1 MKYDELLNFLQHAG
15 KDPSRLIFEDELT
28 GIFNRRFLLN
38 YFQYKIAWQ
47 GLKDHPLSL
56 IMMDLDHFKQINDT
70 YGHSAGDQALVFL
83 ATLLKAIAGEVGLP
97 IRYAGDEFMI
107 LLPESENQAAL
118 TVAEELLEHVHQKPM
133 LLEGGKGELR
143 LTLSMG
149 IASAPEDAQTG
160 KGLIQKADTALYYS
174 KRMGRDC
181 LSNAK
186 EVVSQEV
193 STKTAIYQL
202 EGEKVAGRRSQYSQV
217 AKFFQNFGQGQSQF
231 LIVEGGAGMGKST
244 FLETI
249 YHKLASSKVIRQG
262 KVNGQQQEAFRPYYL
277 LTNILV
283 TLLNQREDK
292 GIGIFES
299 VGPKDT
305 FYLSHILPQ
314 LAGKGEPP
322 PDEDEG
328 SRRESIF
335 NTLLYFIPKT
345 LDFRPLILLID
356 DLQFADEATL
366 LLLRRLVLHRELKLF
381 VCSTS
386 TPIETL
392 RSESQPIPLVQ
403 FYDAHHQEL
412 DIHSIPLTPLTPSD
426 IAEHLKEVFAQVRFP
441 EHFEEELANVTQG
454 NPLFLS
460 EILRKLVLDQ
470 KIQIS
475 GQQRIILPLEE
486 GYLPKSLEEM
496 VSQRVAA
503 LDEEKRQLL
512 YQTAAFGEDVSLSL
526 LTGSSKKMEAK
537 ILEFVDQAASLGL
550 VRSDFQLND
559 ETIRFLSKRIL
570 ETIYTAIHPKQRQ
583 DLHEQIGQ
591 YQETLY
597 QQHLLPSAV
606 SLVYH
611 FKRSANQGKAQTYE
625 QFEESYTHRVFNPL
639 EARQYTGERRRQRRS
654 ELPPPGAPLDAASL
668 AQIPQIIR
676 CFLTAVRQHK
686 LYPTG
691 SEAVVTANRQL
702 KEAIESI
709 LAHNENLTIFQI
721 NQALMVNGQK
731 IDVSEFKWII
741 EDLLKFMASVEIKG
755 IIFHRGFT
763 DREME
768 VLMEA
773 FGRPKPKVIDKD
785 FWQRFSQEEHL
796 AHIEL
801 KQVRYTLMVDGEGQ
815 VREAKGG
822 PGGGP
827 APPVVVS
834 YQLIAKEQRLDQED
848 LARIPDILRSLLS
861 ASKNI
866 KLYPLESKAIAAP
879 LEQLMEALR
888 SILSRRQ
895 ALTLARVGQTLVVN
909 GMRMNVSGIETL
921 VEGFLKFLE
930 ATMLTSLTFLSTLT
944 YDELKAFVGALGQI
958 PPSGL
963 SRDYWVRLAQERG
976 LSGLLFDQVLYETRV
991 TPSMAATELEGPS
1004 EEPEEEEFSEGYW
1017 VVQMSAPVSEEFMEP
1032 FFKEMPDRVNDLL
1045 MKGDEKQI
1053 RQLMKQLF
1061 RGFQRRPYPARERIV
1076 DSSRRLMDS
1085 LKLGFQHHFSKLL
1098 ADPLLIA
1105 FSEEKDPKMLREIAF
1120 LLHQMATH
1128 LIQFGEYS
1136 LSTRILQNLY
1146 GRYQKLL
1153 ANKDP
1158 EAQRLAKFLDKK
1170 LEPTTQQL
1178 LVNDLKSGEISLQ
1191 ENAARLLGTLGQVT
1205 LPLLID
1211 IVKKEEDLRVRKIAV
1226 GLLAESGTEA
1236 GDLLKKELVLG
1247 GNPAEHLRILE
1258 VLDTVTRDLKT
1269 ELIFAIESE
1278 NSEIRE
1284 AGFKLAERLN
1294 NPQVVELL
1302 LDYARGQRIGLAVD
1316 AIACLAKMKPQGIIE
1331 PIASLLESTKE
1342 TKLLM
1347 ACCQALGQIGEPAGV
1362 DPLLNL
1368 LKGRGSFFRRYRRN
1382 PQIRATAAFALA
1394 QIPHPRAA
1402 ELLSPFVEDPDARVR
1417 EIARGRAYGSNP
1429 VPAKK

>member
-1 MKYDELLNFLQHAG
+1 MKYDELLNFLQHSG

-38 YFQYKIAWQ
+38 YFQYKISWEA
-47 GLKDHPLSL
+47 LRDHPVSL
-56 IMMDLDHFKQINDT
+56 IMMDLDFFKKINDT
-70 YGHSAGDQALVFL
+70 YGHPTGDQALVYV
-83 ATLLKAIAGEVGLP
+83 ATLLKEVAGEAALP
-97 IRYAGDEFMI
+97 VRYAGDEFMI
-107 LLPESENQAAL
+107 LLPDSENQTAL
-118 TVAEELLEHVHQKPM
+118 QMGGSLLQRVRENPLV
-133 LLEGGKGELR
+133 LEREGGKIL
-143 LTLSMG
+143 LTLSIG
-149 IASAPEDAQTG
+149 VASAPKDAQTG

-174 KRMGRDC
+174 KKMGRDR
-181 LSNAK
+181 LSNAM
-186 EVVSQEV
+186 EVIPQEV
-193 STKTAIYQL
+193 TTKTVIHQL

-231 LIVEGGAGMGKST
+231 LIVEGGPGMGKST

-249 YHKLASSKVIRQG
+249 YRKLASSKMIRQV

-305 FYLSHILPQ
+305 SYLSHILPQ
-314 LAGKGEPP
+314 LAGKGEPL
-322 PDEDEG
+322 PDEAEG

-335 NTLLYFIPKT
+335 NTLLYFLPKT

-366 LLLRRLVLHRELKLF
+366 LLLHRMMLHRELKLF
-381 VCSTS
+381 ICSTS

-392 RSESQPIPLVQ
+392 KLESQPIPLVQ
-403 FYDAHHQEL
+403 FHEAHHEEL
-412 DIHSIPLTPLTPSD
+412 DIHLIPLTPLTPSD
-426 IAEHLKEVFAQVRFP
+426 IAEHLNEVFSQVRFP
-441 EHFEEELANVTQG
+441 EHFEEELAKVTQG

-470 KIQIS
+470 KIRLS
-475 GQQRIILPLEE
+475 GQQRVVLPLEE

-503 LDEEKRQLL
+503 LDEENRQLL
-512 YQTAAFGEDVSLSL
+512 YQAATFGEDVSLSL

-537 ILEFVDQAASLGL
+537 VLEFVDQAASLGL
-550 VRSDFQLND
+550 LRSDFQLND

-570 ETIYTAIHPKQRQ
+570 ETIYGAIQPKQKQ

-606 SLVYH
+606 PLVYH
-611 FKRSANQGKAQTYE
+611 FKRSANQGKAQEYE
-625 QFEESYTHRVFNPL
+625 QFEETYTHRVFNPL
-639 EARQYTGERRRQRRS
+639 EARQYTGERRSQRRS
-654 ELPPPGAPLDAASL
+654 ELPPPGAPLDSAGL
-668 AQIPQIIR
+668 AQIPHLIR

-686 LYPTG
+686 LYPVG

-709 LAHNENLTIFQI
+709 LANNENLTIFQI

-731 IDVSEFKWII
+731 IDVGEFKWIT
-741 EDLLKFMASVEIKG
+741 EDLLKFMTGVELKG

-768 VLMEA
+768 ILMAA
-773 FGRPKPKVIDKD
+773 FGRPKPKVIDRD

-801 KQVRYTLMVDGEGQ
+801 KQVRYTLMVDGERQ
-815 VREAKGG
+815 VKEGKGG
-822 PGGGP
+822 PGAS

-834 YQLIAKEQRLDQED
+834 YQLIAKEQRLDRED

-895 ALTLARVGQTLVVN
+895 ALTLAQVSQALVVN
-909 GMRMNVSGIETL
+909 GMRINISGIETL
-921 VEGFLKFLE
+921 ADGFLKFLE
-930 ATMLTSLTFLSTLT
+930 AIMLTSLTFLSSLT
-944 YDELKAFVGALGQI
+944 YDEVKTFIGALGQL
-958 PPSGL
+958 PSSGL
-963 SRDYWVRLAQERG
+963 SSEYWIRLAKEKG
-976 LSGLLFDQVLYETRV
+976 LAALLFDQVLYETRV
-991 TPSMAATELEGPS
+991 TPSIAATELEEPS
-1004 EEPEEEEFSEGYW
+1004 GQPEEEEFSEGYW
-1017 VVQMSAPVSEEFMEP
+1017 VVQMTAPFSEELAEP

-1045 MKGDEKQI
+1045 IKGDEKQI
-1053 RQLMKQLF
+1053 RQLMKQVF
-1061 RGFQRRPYPARERIV
+1061 RGFQKRPFPSRERIV
-1076 DSSRRLMDS
+1076 DSSRRVMDD
-1085 LKLGFQHHFSKLL
+1085 LKLGFQHHFSKFL

-1120 LLHQMATH
+1120 LLHHMTTH

-1136 LSTRILQNLY
+1136 LSTRILQSLY

-1178 LVNDLKSGEISLQ
+1178 LVNDLKSGEISRQ
-1191 ENAARLLGTLGQVT
+1191 ENAARLLGSLGQVT

-1211 IVKKEEDLRVRKIAV
+1211 IVKKEEDLRARKIAV
-1226 GLLAESGTEA
+1226 ALLGELGTEA

-1247 GNPAEHLRILE
+1247 SNPAEQLRILE
-1258 VLDTVTRDLKT
+1258 VIDTVTRDLKT

-1284 AGFKLAERLN
+1284 AAFRLAERLN
-1294 NPQVVELL
+1294 TPQIVELL
-1302 LDYARGQRIGLAVD
+1302 LNYARGPDIGLAVD
-1316 AIACLAKMKPQGIIE
+1316 AITCLGRVKPQGIIE
-1331 PIASLLESTKE
+1331 PITSLLESTKD
-1342 TKLLM
+1342 TRLMM

-1362 DPLLNL
+1362 EPLLNI
-1368 LKGRGSFFRRYRRN
+1368 LKGRGSFFRRQRRN

-1394 QIPHPRAA
+1394 QIPHPRVA
-1402 ELLSPFVEDPDARVR
+1402 ELLSPFVDDADARVR
-1417 EIARGRAYGSNP
+1417 EIARGRAYGSKP
-1429 VPAKK
+1429 IPTKE

>member
-38 YFQYKIAWQ
+38 YFQYKIQWEA
-47 GLKDHPLSL
+47 LKDHPVSL
-56 IMMDLDHFKQINDT
+56 IMMDLDFFKKINDT
-70 YGHSAGDQALVFL
+70 YGHPAGDQALVFL
-83 ATLLKAIAGEVGLP
+83 ATLLKEVSGEGAFP

-107 LLPESENQAAL
+107 LLPDSENQTAL
-118 TVAEELLEHVHQKPM
+118 QMGGILIEKVREKPM
-133 LLEGGKGELR
+133 ALESGGEIR

-160 KGLIQKADTALYYS
+160 KVLIQRADTALYYS
-174 KRMGRDC
+174 KKMGRDR
-181 LSNAK
+181 LSNAM
-186 EVVSQEV
+186 EVVPQEV
-193 STKTAIYQL
+193 SAKTAIHQL

-217 AKFFQNFGQGQSQF
+217 AKFFQGFGQGQSQF
-231 LIVEGGAGMGKST
+231 LIVEGGPGMGKST
-244 FLETI
+244 FLDTI
-249 YHKLASSKVIRQG
+249 YRKLALSKMIKQVR
-262 KVNGQQQEAFRPYYL
+262 VTGQQQEAFRPYYL

-305 FYLSHILPQ
+305 YYLSQILPQ
-314 LAGKGEPP
+314 VVGKGEPP
-322 PDEDEG
+322 SDEG
-328 SRRESIF
+328 EGSQRESIF
-335 NTLLYFIPKT
+335 NTLLYFLPKT

-366 LLLRRLVLHRELKLF
+366 LLLRRLMLHRELKLF
-381 VCSTS
+381 ICSTS

-392 RSESQPIPLVQ
+392 KSEPQPIPLVQ
-403 FYDAHHQEL
+403 FHEACHQEL
-412 DIHSIPLTPLTPSD
+412 DIHSIPLTSLTPSD

-441 EHFEEELANVTQG
+441 EHFEEELARVTQG

-460 EILRKLVLDQ
+460 EILRKLALDQ

-475 GQQRIILPLEE
+475 GQQRVVLPLEE

-503 LDEEKRQLL
+503 LDEENRQLL
-512 YQTAAFGEDVSLSL
+512 YQAATFGEDVSLSL

-537 ILEFVDQAASLGL
+537 VLEFVDQAASLGL

-559 ETIRFLSKRIL
+559 ETVRFLSKRIL
-570 ETIYTAIHPKQRQ
+570 ETIYGAIQPKQKQ

-597 QQHLLPSAV
+597 QQRLLPSAV
-606 SLVYH
+606 PLVYH
-611 FKRSANQGKAQTYE
+611 FKRSANQGKARSYE
-625 QFEESYTHRVFNPL
+625 QFEETYTHRVFNPL
-639 EARQYTGERRRQRRS
+639 EARQYTGERRRERRS

-668 AQIPQIIR
+668 AQIPQFIR
-676 CFLTAVRQHK
+676 CLLTAVRQHK
-686 LYPTG
+686 LYPIG

-709 LAHNENLTIFQI
+709 LANNENLTIFQI

-731 IDVSEFKWII
+731 IDAGETKWIT
-741 EDLLKFMASVEIKG
+741 EDLLKFMTGVELKG
-755 IIFHRGFT
+755 IIFHRGFADQELEALT
-763 DREME
+763 G
-768 VLMEA
+768 A
-773 FGRPKPKVIDKD
+773 FGRPKPRVIDRD
-785 FWQRFSQEEHL
+785 FWQRFSREEQL

-815 VREAKGG
+815 LKEAKGG
-822 PGGGP
+822 PGAVS
-827 APPVVVS
+827 APPVTVS
-834 YQLIAKEQRLDQED
+834 YQLVAKEQRLDQED
-848 LARIPDILRSLLS
+848 LARIPDILRALLS

-895 ALTLARVGQTLVVN
+895 VLTLAQVSQALVVN
-909 GMRMNVSGIETL
+909 GMRINITGIEAL
-921 VEGFLKFLE
+921 ADGFLKFLD

-944 YDELKAFVGALGQI
+944 YDELKAFIGALGQI

-963 SRDYWVRLAQERG
+963 SREYWVRLANEKG
-976 LSGLLFDQVLYETRV
+976 LSALLFDQVLYETRV
-991 TPSMAATELEGPS
+991 TPSMAATGQEEPS

-1017 VVQMSAPVSEEFMEP
+1017 IVQMAAPFSEELTEA

-1061 RGFQRRPYPARERIV
+1061 RGFQRRLFPARERIV

-1085 LKLGFQHHFSKLL
+1085 LKLGFQHQFAKLL

-1105 FSEEKDPKMLREIAF
+1105 FSEEKDPKMLREIVF
-1120 LLHQMATH
+1120 LLHQMTTN

-1136 LSTRILQNLY
+1136 FSTRILQNLH

-1170 LEPTTQQL
+1170 LEPAIQQL
-1178 LVNDLKSGEISLQ
+1178 LVNDLKSGETTRQ
-1191 ENAARLLGTLGQVT
+1191 ENAARLLGSLGQVT

-1211 IVKKEEDLRVRKIAV
+1211 VIKKEEDLRVRKIAV
-1226 GLLAESGTEA
+1226 GLLAELGTEA

-1247 GNPAEHLRILE
+1247 SNPGEQPRILE
-1258 VLDTVTRDLKT
+1258 VIDTVTRDLKT
-1269 ELIFAIESE
+1269 EITFAIE
-1278 NSEIRE
+1278 NDHSEIRE
-1284 AGFKLAERLN
+1284 AGFKLAERVN
-1294 NPQVVELL
+1294 TPQVVELL
-1302 LDYARGQRIGLAVD
+1302 LDYARGQDIGLAVD
-1316 AIACLAKMKPQGIIE
+1316 AIACLGRAKPQGIIE
-1331 PIASLLESTKE
+1331 PITSLLESTKD
-1342 TKLLM
+1342 TRLLL

-1362 DPLLNL
+1362 EPLLNL
-1368 LKGRGSFFRRYRRN
+1368 LKGKGSFFRRYRRN

-1394 QIPHPRAA
+1394 QIPHPRVA
-1402 ELLSPFVEDPDARVR
+1402 EMLSPFVDDPDARVR
-1417 EIARGRAYGSNP
+1417 ETARGRAYASNP
-1429 VPAKK
+1429 PPTKK